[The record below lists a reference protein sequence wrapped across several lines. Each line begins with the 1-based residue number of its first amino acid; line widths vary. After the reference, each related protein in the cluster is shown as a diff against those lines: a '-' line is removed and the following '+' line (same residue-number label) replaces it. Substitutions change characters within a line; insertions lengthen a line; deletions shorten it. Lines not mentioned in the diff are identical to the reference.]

1 MLTQFASV
9 LVFMVLGVLTVF
21 IMVGGSRLLQPRDQS
36 AAKLTTYE
44 CGEPPI
50 GSSWVQFNIRF
61 YVIALIFVV
70 FDVEVAL
77 LYPWAVIF
85 KQFIL
90 EGQGGLV
97 FAEALI
103 FIVILIS
110 GLAYLWKEG
119 DLEWVRSLQGAK
131 ARKANS

>member
-9 LVFMVLGVLTVF
+9 FVFMLLGALTVF
-21 IMVGGSRLLQPRDQS
+21 VMVGGSRLLQPRDQS

-44 CGEPPI
+44 CGEPTI

-61 YVIALIFVV
+61 YVLALVFVV

-97 FAEALI
+97 FVEALI

>member
-9 LVFMVLGVLTVF
+9 FVFMVLGALTVF
-21 IMVGGSRLLQPRDQS
+21 AMLAISRLLQPRDQNPT
-36 AAKLTTYE
+36 KLTTYE
-44 CGEPPI
+44 CGEIPV
-50 GSSWVQFNIRF
+50 GGSWVQFNIRF
-61 YVIALIFVV
+61 YVIALIFIV

-77 LYPWAVIF
+77 LYPWAVVF

-103 FIVILIS
+103 FIAILLS

-131 ARKANS
+131 ARKVNP

>member
-9 LVFMVLGVLTVF
+9 LVFMILGALTVF
-21 IMVGGSRLLQPRDQS
+21 AMLAISRLLQPRDQN
-36 AAKLTTYE
+36 AVKLSTYE
-44 CGEPPI
+44 CGEIPI

-61 YVIALIFVV
+61 YVIALIFIV

-85 KQFIL
+85 KQFIA

-103 FIVILIS
+103 FIVILLA

-119 DLEWVRSLQGAK
+119 DLEWVRTIQGGK
-131 ARKANS
+131 AGKVNS

>member
-9 LVFMVLGVLTVF
+9 LVFMILGALTVF
-21 IMVGGSRLLQPRDQS
+21 LMLAISRLLQPRDQNPV
-36 AAKLTTYE
+36 KLTTYE
-44 CGEPPI
+44 CGEIPI

-61 YVIALIFVV
+61 YVIALIFIV

-85 KQFIL
+85 KQFIS
-90 EGQGGLV
+90 EGQGALV

-103 FIVILIS
+103 FIVILLS

-119 DLEWVRSLQGAK
+119 DLEWVRTLQGGK
-131 ARKANS
+131 AGKVNQ